1 MKERRT
7 IILDGGMGTMLQ
19 ARGMKA
25 GEDSTAFALAHPDVL
40 EDVARQY
47 LEAGSQFVYTPTF
60 NLTREKV
67 AGLGETVESLCL
79 KLSEPARRLR
89 AEYAEKG
96 RTILIGF
103 DMGPQG
109 ELVEPLG
116 RLTFEDAYDFYA
128 LQAKAAVA
136 CGADAAVIE
145 TMTDIYDT
153 KAAVLAVKENTDLPL
168 MVTMS
173 FEANG
178 RTFLGTGLEN
188 MAMIL
193 EGLGADAIGINCS
206 LGPGQILPLIK
217 ELMTYTD
224 LPVIAKPNAG
234 LPDPATGAY
243 DIDAAEFIEI
253 MKQYVDAG
261 VAMVGGC
268 CGTNPDYIRGIARY
282 VAETEAAGGADGA
295 QQELQEGVGL
305 YTGEYFRRPTGPLTD
320 AIEAAHRPQEFTLNS
335 LFGMGKPEKPLK
347 VCSGSKVVTVDHVT
361 VIGERLNPTGKKKLK
376 SALINKDFDYII
388 EQAMKQI
395 EAGAEIL
402 DVNVGVPGID
412 EAALMPLVVKKLQ
425 AVTNLPLQIDS
436 SNADAIEAALRVYNG
451 KPIVN
456 SVNGDGEVMDRIL
469 PIVKKYGAAV
479 IGLTLD
485 SRGIPATCEERF
497 EIAQR
502 IVSRAEEYGIPR
514 ENVIIDCLTLTASA
528 QQKEVD
534 ETLKTVR
541 MVKEQLGLA
550 TALGVSNV
558 SFGLPLRPVV
568 NRTFMTMALEN
579 GLDLPIINPNDEDM
593 MASIYA
599 FNVLKNRDE
608 GAAAYIERYKDASA
622 KKTIEKSG
630 NAGSTQADSGAQKEA
645 GSGEAAVAHA
655 IENGLEGEAAKAI
668 EALLKTKD
676 PLDIVNQ
683 DLIPALDRVGKGFER
698 GEVFLPSMLQSAQA
712 AQVGF
717 DVIKKAMDEAGVRG
731 ENAGDVII
739 ATVKGDIHDIG
750 KNIVKVIME
759 NYGFNMIDL
768 GRDVPPEDVVD
779 KVRAQGIRLVG
790 LSALMTTT
798 LASME
803 ETIKAIK
810 AEDPTVKVMVGGAV
824 LTEDYAYQMGADYY
838 CSDAMKSVEAAQNVF
853 AELLREGREGN
864 ETNEKNLTPEREER

>member
-1 MKERRT
+1 
-7 IILDGGMGTMLQ
+7 MLQ

-25 GEDSTAFALAHPDVL
+25 GEDSTAFSLNHLDVV

-47 LEAGSQFVYTPTF
+47 IEAGSQAVYTPTF
-60 NLTREKV
+60 NLTKDKV

-79 KLSEPARRLR
+79 KLTEPARKLR
-89 AEYAEKG
+89 EEYAGKG
-96 RTILIGF
+96 KSILMIF

-116 RLTFEDAYDFYA
+116 RLTFEDAYEFYA
-128 LQAKAAVA
+128 LQAKAAEV
-136 CGADAAVIE
+136 CGADAIAIE
-145 TMTDIYDT
+145 TMTDIYDVKT
-153 KAAVLAVKENTDLPL
+153 AVLAVKENTDLPL

-173 FEANG
+173 FEESG

-188 MAMIL
+188 MAMVL
-193 EGLGADAIGINCS
+193 EGLGVDAIGINCS
-206 LGPGQILPLIK
+206 LGPAQILPLIK

-243 DIDAAEFIEI
+243 DIDADEFVEI

-268 CGTNPDYIRGIARY
+268 CGTTPEYIKGIAEY
-282 VAETEAAGGADGA
+282 VALKRSVKETTE
-295 QQELQEGVGL
+295 EGVGL
-305 YTGEYFRRPTGPLTD
+305 YTGEYMRRPKGPLTE
-320 AIEAAHRPQEFTLNS
+320 AIEAAHRPQDFSLTS
-335 LFGMGKPEKPLK
+335 LFGLEKPQRPLK

-376 SALINKDFDYII
+376 KALADRDFDYVIN
-388 EQAMKQI
+388 QALSQI
-395 EAGAEIL
+395 DAGAEIL

-412 EAALMPLVVKKLQ
+412 EAALMPELVKKLQ
-425 AVTNLPLQIDS
+425 AITNVPLQIDS

-456 SVNGDGEVMDRIL
+456 SVNGDEEVMDRIL

-485 SRGIPATCEERF
+485 ANGIPQTCEERF
-497 EIAQR
+497 AIAER
-502 IVSRAEEYGIPR
+502 IVKRAEEYGIPR
-514 ENVIIDCLTLTASA
+514 ENIIIDCLTLTVSA

-541 MVKEQLGLA
+541 MVKEKLGLA

-558 SFGLPLRPVV
+558 SFGLPLRPVI

-608 GAAAYIERYKDASA
+608 GAAAYIERYKDAVLPSGGPDKKATA
-622 KKTIEKSG
+622 KASTAVSSETASTM
-630 NAGSTQADSGAQKEA
+630 NAE
-645 GSGEAAVAHA
+645 EAAVAHA

-668 EALLKTKD
+668 ETLLKTKD
-676 PLDIVNQ
+676 AMDIVNQ

-712 AQVGF
+712 AQAGF
-717 DVIKKAMDEAGVRG
+717 DVIKKRMEEDGLRG
-731 ENAGDVII
+731 ENAGDVVI
-739 ATVKGDIHDIG
+739 ATVRGDIHDIG

-768 GRDVPPEDVVD
+768 GRDVPVEDVVD
-779 KVRAQGIRLVG
+779 KVRTEGIRLVG

-810 AEDPTVKVMVGGAV
+810 AEDPSVKVMVGGAV
-824 LTEDYAYQMGADYY
+824 LTEEYASKMGADYY
-838 CSDAMKSVEAAQNVF
+838 CSDAMKSVEAAQQVF
-853 AELLREGREGN
+853 AEMLLGME
-864 ETNEKNLTPEREER
+864 EK

>member
-1 MKERRT
+1 MNTKGHRT

-25 GEDSTAFALAHPDVL
+25 GEDSTAFAYHNPDIL

-47 LEAGSQFVYTPTF
+47 IEAGSQVVYTPTF
-60 NLTREKV
+60 NLTRDKV

-79 KLSEPARRLR
+79 KLTAPARKLR
-89 AEYAEKG
+89 EEYAGKG
-96 RTILIGF
+96 RTILMVF

-116 RLTFEDAYDFYA
+116 RLTFEDAYEFYA

-136 CGADAAVIE
+136 CGADAVTIE

-168 MVTMS
+168 MVTMT
-173 FEANG
+173 FEQNG

-206 LGPGQILPLIK
+206 LGPAQILPLIE
-217 ELMTYTD
+217 ELMSYTD

-234 LPDPATGAY
+234 LPDPATGEY

-268 CGTNPDYIRGIARY
+268 CGTTPDYIKGVAQY
-282 VAETEAAGGADGA
+282 VAEVSEKQTDIE
-295 QQELQEGVGL
+295 EGIGL
-305 YTGEYFRRPTGPLTD
+305 YTGEHFRRPRGPLSE
-320 AIEAAHRPQEFTLNS
+320 AIAEAHKPQDFSLKS
-335 LFGMGKPEKPLK
+335 LFGLEKPQKPLK
-347 VCSGSKVVTVDHVT
+347 VCSASKVVTVDHVT

-376 SALINKDFDYII
+376 NALINKDFDYVID
-388 EQAMKQI
+388 QAMKQI
-395 EAGAEIL
+395 DAGAEIL

-412 EAALMPLVVKKLQ
+412 EAALMPELIKKLQ
-425 AVTNLPLQIDS
+425 TVTNLPLQIDS
-436 SNADAIEAALRVYNG
+436 SNADAIEAALRIYNG

-456 SVNGDGEVMDRIL
+456 SVNGDEEVMDRIL

-502 IVSRAEEYGIPR
+502 ILAKTQEYGIPR
-514 ENVIIDCLTLTASA
+514 EDLIIDCLTLTASA

-608 GAAAYIERYKDASA
+608 GAAAYIERYKDAAA
-622 KKTIEKSG
+622 KTT
-630 NAGSTQADSGAQKEA
+630 STTRGAAESSGAKA
-645 GSGEAAVAHA
+645 TTSGSGRTGEEAVAYA
-655 IENGLEGEAAKAI
+655 IENGLEGDAAKSI
-668 EALLKTKD
+668 ENLLKTKD

-698 GEVFLPSMLQSAQA
+698 GEVFLPSMLQAAQA

-717 DVIKKAMDEAGVRG
+717 DVIKKRMEESGVRG
-731 ENAGDVII
+731 ENAGDVVI

-768 GRDVPPEDVVD
+768 GRDVPVEDVVE
-779 KVRAQGIRLVG
+779 KVRSEGIRLVG

-810 AEDPTVKVMVGGAV
+810 EEDPTVKVMVGGAV
-824 LTEDYAYQMGADYY
+824 LTEDYAYKMGADFY
-838 CSDAMKSVEAAQNVF
+838 CSDAMKSVEAAQKVF
-853 AELLREGREGN
+853 EELVLEM
-864 ETNEKNLTPEREER
+864 EER

>member
-1 MKERRT
+1 MNQSETRT
-7 IILDGGMGTMLQ
+7 IILDGGTGTMLQ

-25 GEDSTAFALAHPDVL
+25 GEDSTAFALAHLDVV

-47 LEAGSQFVYTPTF
+47 IEAGAQAVYSPTF
-60 NLTREKV
+60 NLTRDKV

-79 KLSEPARRLR
+79 KLTEPGRRLR
-89 AEYAEKG
+89 EEYAAKG
-96 RTILIGF
+96 KSILLAF

-128 LQAKAAVA
+128 LQAKAAET
-136 CGADAAVIE
+136 CGVDVIAIE
-145 TMTDIYDT
+145 TMTDIYDV
-153 KAAVLAVKENTDLPL
+153 KAAVLAVKENTDLPV
-168 MVTMS
+168 MVTMT
-173 FEANG
+173 FEQNG

-188 MAMIL
+188 MAIIL
-193 EGLGADAIGINCS
+193 EGLGVDAIGINCS
-206 LGPGQILPLIK
+206 LGPAQILPLIK
-217 ELMTYTD
+217 DLMTYTD

-234 LPDPATGAY
+234 LPDPATGQY
-243 DIDAAEFIEI
+243 DIDAEEFVEI

-261 VAMVGGC
+261 AAMVGGC
-268 CGTNPDYIRGIARY
+268 CGTTPEYIKGIAEY
-282 VAETEAAGGADGA
+282 VESKRQAQETAE
-295 QQELQEGVGL
+295 EGVGL
-305 YTGEYFRRPTGPLTD
+305 YTGEYMRRPKGPLSD
-320 AIEAAHRPQEFTLNS
+320 AIEAAHRPQDFSLTS
-335 LFGMGKPEKPLK
+335 LFGLEKPQRPLK

-376 SALINKDFDYII
+376 KALADRDFDYVIN
-388 EQAMKQI
+388 QALSQI
-395 EAGAEIL
+395 DAGAEIL

-412 EAALMPLVVKKLQ
+412 EAALMPELVKKLQ
-425 AVTNLPLQIDS
+425 AVTNVPLQIDS

-456 SVNGDGEVMDRIL
+456 SVNGDEEVMDRIL

-485 SRGIPATCEERF
+485 AGGIPETCEERF
-497 EIAQR
+497 AIAER
-502 IVSRAEEYGIPR
+502 IVKRAEEYGISR
-514 ENVIIDCLTLTASA
+514 ENIIIDCLTLTVSA

-541 MVKEQLGLA
+541 MVKEKLGLA

-558 SFGLPLRPVV
+558 SFGLPLRPVI

-608 GAAAYIERYKDASA
+608 GAAAYIERYKDAALPTGGPDKKAGAKAGQPADTTQSENTASDSA
-622 KKTIEKSG
+622 AAIT
-630 NAGSTQADSGAQKEA
+630 A
-645 GSGEAAVAHA
+645 GEAAVAHA

-668 EALLKTKD
+668 EALLKDKD
-676 PLDIVNQ
+676 PMDIVNQ

-698 GEVFLPSMLQSAQA
+698 GDVFLPSMLQAAQA
-712 AQVGF
+712 AQAGF
-717 DVIKKAMDEAGVRG
+717 DVIKKRMEEDGLRG
-731 ENAGDVII
+731 ENAGDVVI

-768 GRDVPPEDVVD
+768 GRDVPVEDVVD
-779 KVRAQGIRLVG
+779 KVRAEGIRLVG

-810 AEDPTVKVMVGGAV
+810 AEDPGVKVMVGGAV
-824 LTEDYAYQMGADYY
+824 LTEEYAHQMGADFY

-853 AELLREGREGN
+853 ADLVIEENRKS
-864 ETNEKNLTPEREER
+864 EKEER

>member
-1 MKERRT
+1 MNKNRRT
-7 IILDGGMGTMLQ
+7 IVLDGGMGTMLQ

-25 GEDSTAFALAHPDVL
+25 GEDSTAFALAHPEVI
-40 EDVARQY
+40 EDIARQY

-60 NLTREKV
+60 NLTRAKV
-67 AGLGETVESLCL
+67 EGLGETVESLCR
-79 KLSEPARRLR
+79 KLSAPARRLR
-89 AEYAEKG
+89 EEYAAKG
-96 RTILIGF
+96 KTILVGF

-116 RLTFEDAYDFYA
+116 KLTFEDAYDFYA

-136 CGADAAVIE
+136 CEADAVVIE

-168 MVTMS
+168 MVTMT
-173 FEANG
+173 FETSG

-206 LGPGQILPLIK
+206 LGPAQILPLIR

-243 DIDAAEFIEI
+243 DIDAAEFAEV

-268 CGTNPDYIRGIARY
+268 CGTNPDYIRGIAEY
-282 VAETEAAGGADGA
+282 VAEREASGTPAGGAEDA
-295 QQELQEGVGL
+295 PQEGIGL
-305 YTGEYFRRPTGPLTD
+305 YTGEYMRRPRGPLTD
-320 AIEAAHRPQEFTLNS
+320 AVEAAHQPQEFTLNS
-335 LFGMGKPEKPLK
+335 LFGMGKPEKTLK
-347 VCSGSKVVTVDHVT
+347 VCSTSKVVTVDHVT

-376 SALINKDFDYII
+376 NALINQDFDYII

-412 EAALMPLVVKKLQ
+412 EAALMPKVVKKLQ

-436 SNADAIEAALRVYNG
+436 STADAIEAALRVYNG

-456 SVNGDGEVMDRIL
+456 SVNGDEAVLDRVL

-502 IVSRAEEYGIPR
+502 ILGRAEEYGIPR
-514 ENVIIDCLTLTASA
+514 EDVIIDCLTLTASA

-541 MVKEQLGLA
+541 MVKERLGLT

-593 MASIYA
+593 MASIFA

-608 GAAAYIERYKDASA
+608 GATAYIERYKDAAVKKGIDKSA
-622 KKTIEKSG
+622 DKTGGKNGGKDGSAAGAADEAADKSET
-630 NAGSTQADSGAQKEA
+630 AA
-645 GSGEAAVAHA
+645 GEAAVAHA

-676 PLDIVNQ
+676 PFDIVNQ

-717 DVIKKAMDEAGVRG
+717 DVIRKELDKAGVRG

-739 ATVKGDIHDIG
+739 APVKGDIHDIG

-768 GRDVPPEDVVD
+768 GRDVPVEDVVD
-779 KVRAQGIRLVG
+779 KVRTEGIRLVG

-838 CSDAMKSVEAAQNVF
+838 CSDAMKSVEAAQTVF
-853 AELLREGREGN
+853 AEILRETEG
-864 ETNEKNLTPEREER
+864 K

>member
-1 MKERRT
+1 MSNKRRT
-7 IILDGGMGTMLQ
+7 VVLDGGMGTMLQ
-19 ARGMKA
+19 ARGMNA
-25 GEDSTAFALAHPDVL
+25 GEDTTTFAYHHPDIL

-60 NLTREKV
+60 NLTRQKV
-67 AGLGETVESLCL
+67 EALGESVESLCM

-89 AEYAEKG
+89 EEYAAKG
-96 RTILIGF
+96 RNILIGW
-103 DMGPQG
+103 DIGPQG

-128 LQAKAAVA
+128 LQAKAAAA

-173 FEANG
+173 FEQNG

-206 LGPGQILPLIK
+206 LGPAQILPLIR

-243 DIDAAEFIEI
+243 DIDADEFIEI

-268 CGTNPDYIRGIARY
+268 CGTNPDYIRGIAKY
-282 VAETEAAGGADGA
+282 VSEIEAGVDAEDGAAGQG
-295 QQELQEGVGL
+295 QPQEGIGL

-320 AIEAAHRPQEFTLNS
+320 AIEAAHRPQEFTIGS
-335 LFGMGKPEKPLK
+335 LFGLGKPERPLK

-376 SALINKDFDYII
+376 NALINKDFDYII
-388 EQAMKQI
+388 EQAMGQI

-412 EAALMPLVVKKLQ
+412 EAELMPQVVKKLQ

-456 SVNGDGEVMDRIL
+456 SVNGDDDVMDRVL

-502 IVSRAEEYGIPR
+502 ILRRAEEYGISR

-541 MVKEQLGLA
+541 MVKERLGLA

-630 NAGSTQADSGAQKEA
+630 KTADTAKAKPED
-645 GSGEAAVAHA
+645 SGEAAVAHA

-698 GEVFLPSMLQSAQA
+698 GEVFLPSMLQAAQA

-768 GRDVPPEDVVD
+768 GRDVPVEDVVD
-779 KVRAQGIRLVG
+779 SVRAKGIRLVG

-824 LTEDYAYQMGADYY
+824 LTEEYAYQMGADFY

-853 AELLREGREGN
+853 AELLL
-864 ETNEKNLTPEREER
+864 ETEER

>member
-1 MKERRT
+1 MDLKEYISTVNQKYRAGNAT
-7 IILDGGMGTMLQ
+7 EHSY
-19 ARGMKA
+19 RG
-25 GEDSTAFALAHPDVL
+25 ALEQLMQTLLP
-40 EDVARQY
+40 
-47 LEAGSQFVYTPTF
+47 
-60 NLTREKV
+60 
-67 AGLGETVESLCL
+67 
-79 KLSEPARRLR
+79 KLRIVNEPKRV
-89 AEYAEKG
+89 K
-96 RTILIGF
+96 
-103 DMGPQG
+103 
-109 ELVEPLG
+109 
-116 RLTFEDAYDFYA
+116 
-128 LQAKAAVA
+128 
-136 CGADAAVIE
+136 CGA
-145 TMTDIYDT
+145 
-153 KAAVLAVKENTDLPL
+153 
-168 MVTMS
+168 
-173 FEANG
+173 
-178 RTFLGTGLEN
+178 
-188 MAMIL
+188 
-193 EGLGADAIGINCS
+193 
-206 LGPGQILPLIK
+206 
-217 ELMTYTD
+217 
-224 LPVIAKPNAG
+224 
-234 LPDPATGAY
+234 
-243 DIDAAEFIEI
+243 
-253 MKQYVDAG
+253 
-261 VAMVGGC
+261 
-268 CGTNPDYIRGIARY
+268 PDYIASRK
-282 VAETEAAGGADGA
+282 DGMP
-295 QQELQEGVGL
+295 VF
-305 YTGEYFRRPTGPLTD
+305 Y
-320 AIEAAHRPQEFTLNS
+320 IEAKDIGDNDLDGRNPHGHKEQFTRYKQALDYIIFTDYLDFHLYEHGEFVDSVRIAEVKGDKIVAINENEEKFLNLIEHVGNNAIQRITS
-335 LFGMGKPEKPLK
+335 ASRLAKLMAGKA
-347 VCSGSKVVTVDHVT
+347 
-361 VIGERLNPTGKKKLK
+361 RLLEN
-376 SALINKDFDYII
+376 II

-412 EAALMPLVVKKLQ
+412 EAALMPQVVKKLQ
-425 AVTNLPLQIDS
+425 AVTNLPWQIDS

-456 SVNGDGEVMDRIL
+456 SVNGDDEVMDRVL

-502 IVSRAEEYGIPR
+502 IVSRAEEYGVPR

-541 MVKEQLGLA
+541 MVKERLGLA

-630 NAGSTQADSGAQKEA
+630 NAGSTPGDSGAQKET

-668 EALLKTKD
+668 EALLKIKD

-779 KVRAQGIRLVG
+779 NVRTKGIRLVG

-824 LTEDYAYQMGADYY
+824 LTED
-838 CSDAMKSVEAAQNVF
+838 
-853 AELLREGREGN
+853 
-864 ETNEKNLTPEREER
+864 

>member
-1 MKERRT
+1 MDNRETRT
-7 IILDGGMGTMLQ
+7 IILDGGTGTMLQ
-19 ARGMKA
+19 ARGMKP
-25 GEDSTAFALAHPDVL
+25 GEDSTAFALHNPDVV

-47 LEAGSQFVYTPTF
+47 IEAGAQAVYTPTF
-60 NLTREKV
+60 NLTRAKV

-79 KLSEPARRLR
+79 KLSAPARKLR
-89 AEYAEKG
+89 DEYAAKG
-96 RTILIGF
+96 RSILIMF

-116 RLTFEDAYDFYA
+116 RLSFEDALDFYGE
-128 LQAKAAVA
+128 QARAAVA
-136 CGADAAVIE
+136 CGADAIAIE

-173 FEANG
+173 FEESG

-188 MAMIL
+188 MAMVL
-193 EGLGADAIGINCS
+193 QGLGADAIGINCS
-206 LGPGQILPLIK
+206 LGPAQILPLIK

-234 LPDPATGAY
+234 LPDPQTGGYNIGA
-243 DIDAAEFIEI
+243 DEFVEI

-268 CGTNPDYIRGIARY
+268 CGTTPDYIRGIAEY
-282 VAETEAAGGADGA
+282 VAGRGVQKSPD
-295 QQELQEGVGL
+295 EGVGM
-305 YTGEYFRRPTGPLTD
+305 YTGEFVRRPKGPLTD
-320 AIEAAHRPQEFTLNS
+320 AIEAAHQPQDFTLTS
-335 LFGMGKPEKPLK
+335 LFGLEKPRRPLK

-376 SALINKDFDYII
+376 NALLNRDFDYVI
-388 EQAMKQI
+388 EQAISQI
-395 EAGAEIL
+395 DAGAEIL

-412 EAALMPLVVKKLQ
+412 EAALMPEVVKKLQ

-456 SVNGDGEVMDRIL
+456 SVNGDEEVMDRIL

-514 ENVIIDCLTLTASA
+514 EDIIIDCLTLTASA

-541 MVKEQLGLA
+541 MVKEKLGLA

-558 SFGLPLRPVV
+558 SFGLPLRPII
-568 NRTFMTMALEN
+568 NRTFMTMALEE

-608 GAAAYIERYKDASA
+608 GAAEYIEKYKDAVPPSSPQVKKSA
-622 KKTIEKSG
+622 KPAAPAA
-630 NAGSTQADSGAQKEA
+630 AGDGKILTPE
-645 GSGEAAVAHA
+645 EAAVAKA
-655 IENGLEGEAAKAI
+655 IENGIEGEAAKAI
-668 EALLKTKD
+668 ETLLKTKD
-676 PLDIVNQ
+676 PMDIVNQ

-698 GEVFLPSMLQSAQA
+698 GEIFLPSMLQSAQA
-712 AQVGF
+712 AQAGF
-717 DVIKKAMDEAGVRG
+717 DVIKKVMHESGVKG
-731 ENAGDVII
+731 ENAGDVVI
-739 ATVKGDIHDIG
+739 ATVRGDIHDIG

-768 GRDVPPEDVVD
+768 GRDVPVEDVVE
-779 KVRAQGIRLVG
+779 KVRTEGIRLVG

-810 AEDPTVKVMVGGAV
+810 AEDPAVKVMVGGAV
-824 LTEDYAYQMGADYY
+824 LTEEYAHKMGADFY
-838 CSDAMKSVEAAQNVF
+838 CSDAMKSVEAAQKVF
-853 AELLREGREGN
+853 AEMLL
-864 ETNEKNLTPEREER
+864 ERD

>member
-1 MKERRT
+1 
-7 IILDGGMGTMLQ
+7 MLQ

-25 GEDSTAFALAHPDVL
+25 GEDSTAFALRNPDVV

-47 LEAGSQFVYTPTF
+47 IEAGSQLIYTPTF
-60 NLTREKV
+60 NLTRDKV
-67 AGLGETVESLCL
+67 AGFGETVESLCL
-79 KLSEPARRLR
+79 KLTKPARRLR
-89 AEYAEKG
+89 LEYADKG
-96 RTILIGF
+96 RNLLIAF

-136 CGADAAVIE
+136 CGADVVAVE
-145 TMTDIYDT
+145 TMTDIYDV

-173 FEANG
+173 FEESG

-188 MAMIL
+188 MAMVL

-206 LGPGQILPLIK
+206 LGPAQILPLIK
-217 ELMTYTD
+217 ELMTYTG

-234 LPDPATGAY
+234 LPDPSTGEY
-243 DIDAAEFIEI
+243 DIGAEEFAEI

-268 CGTNPDYIRGIARY
+268 CGTTPDYIRGIAEYASSERGTSTT
-282 VAETEAAGGADGA
+282 VE
-295 QQELQEGVGL
+295 EGVGL
-305 YTGEYFRRPTGPLTD
+305 YTGEYFRRPKGPLTG
-320 AIEAAHRPQEFTLNS
+320 AIEEAHRPQEFTLNS
-335 LFGMGKPEKPLK
+335 LFGMENTYRPLK
-347 VCSGSKVVTVDHVT
+347 VCSSSKVVTVDHVT

-376 SALINKDFDYII
+376 NALVNRDFDYII

-412 EAALMPLVVKKLQ
+412 EAALMPEVVKKLQ
-425 AVTNLPLQIDS
+425 AITNVPLQIDS

-456 SVNGDGEVMDRIL
+456 SVNGDDEVMERIL

-485 SRGIPATCEERF
+485 SRGIPETSEERF

-502 IVSRAEEYGIPR
+502 IVNRAEEYGIPR
-514 ENVIIDCLTLTASA
+514 ENIIIDCLTLTASA

-541 MVKEQLGLA
+541 MVKERLGLA

-558 SFGLPLRPVV
+558 SFGLPLRAVI

-579 GLDLPIINPNDEDM
+579 GLDLPIINPNDEEM

-608 GAAAYIERYKDASA
+608 GAVEYIERYKDAVPKKSIDKAGNKPGTETGA
-622 KKTIEKSG
+622 KAAGGEKAIS
-630 NAGSTQADSGAQKEA
+630 D
-645 GSGEAAVAHA
+645 GEAAVAHA

-668 EALLKTKD
+668 EALLQSKQ

-717 DVIKKAMDEAGVRG
+717 DVIKKAMEESGIKG
-731 ENAGDVII
+731 EDAGDVVI

-768 GRDVPPEDVVD
+768 GRDVPAEEVVD
-779 KVRAQGIRLVG
+779 KVRTQGIRLVG

-824 LTEDYAYQMGADYY
+824 LTEEYAYEMGADYY
-838 CSDAMKSVEAAQNVF
+838 CSDAMKSVEAAQDVF
-853 AELLREGREGN
+853 AEVLLNKE
-864 ETNEKNLTPEREER
+864 EK

>member
-1 MKERRT
+1 MNNKETRT
-7 IILDGGMGTMLQ
+7 IILDGGTGTMLQ

-25 GEDSTAFALAHPDVL
+25 GEDSTAFALNHQDVI

-47 LEAGSQFVYTPTF
+47 IEAGSQMIYTPTF
-60 NLTREKV
+60 NLTRDKV

-79 KLSEPARRLR
+79 KLTEPARRLR
-89 AEYAEKG
+89 EEYESKG
-96 RTILIGF
+96 RSLLVAF

-128 LQAKAAVA
+128 LQAKAAVT
-136 CGADAAVIE
+136 CGADVVAIE
-145 TMTDIYDT
+145 TMTDIYDV
-153 KAAVLAVKENTDLPL
+153 KAAVLAVKENTELPL
-168 MVTMS
+168 MVTMT
-173 FEANG
+173 FEQNG

-188 MAMIL
+188 MAMVL
-193 EGLGADAIGINCS
+193 EGLGTDAIGINCS
-206 LGPGQILPLIK
+206 LGPAQILPLIQ

-234 LPDPATGAY
+234 LPNPSTGEY
-243 DIDAAEFIEI
+243 DIDAEEFIEI

-268 CGTNPDYIRGIARY
+268 CGTTPDYIRGIAEY
-282 VAETEAAGGADGA
+282 AASDRGEQAA
-295 QQELQEGVGL
+295 VEEGVGL
-305 YTGEYFRRPTGPLTD
+305 YTGEHFRRPKGPLTG
-320 AIEAAHRPQEFTLNS
+320 AIEAAHRPQDFTLNS
-335 LFGMGKPEKPLK
+335 LFGLEKPRRPLK

-376 SALINKDFDYII
+376 NALLNRDFDYVIN
-388 EQAMKQI
+388 QAMSQI

-412 EAALMPLVVKKLQ
+412 EAALMPELVKKLQ
-425 AVTNLPLQIDS
+425 AVTNVPLQIDS

-456 SVNGDGEVMDRIL
+456 SVNGDEEVMDRIL

-485 SRGIPATCEERF
+485 AGGIPATCEERF
-497 EIAQR
+497 AIAER
-502 IVSRAEEYGIPR
+502 IVHRAGEYGIPR
-514 ENVIIDCLTLTASA
+514 ENIIIDCLTLTASA

-541 MVKEQLGLA
+541 MVKEKLGLA

-558 SFGLPLRPVV
+558 SFGLPLRPII

-608 GAAAYIERYKDASA
+608 SAAAYIERYKDAALPTGGPDKKADA
-622 KKTIEKSG
+622 KAAKTAGTPETTDPAAAV
-630 NAGSTQADSGAQKEA
+630 AGSEA
-645 GSGEAAVAHA
+645 SVAHA

-668 EALLKTKD
+668 EELLKTKD
-676 PLDIVNQ
+676 PMDIVNQ

-717 DVIKKAMDEAGVRG
+717 DVIKKRMEEDGLRG

-739 ATVKGDIHDIG
+739 ATVRGDIHDIG

-768 GRDVPPEDVVD
+768 GRDVPVEDVVD
-779 KVRAQGIRLVG
+779 KVRTEGIRLVG

-798 LASME
+798 LGSME

-824 LTEDYAYQMGADYY
+824 LTEEYAYKMGADFY
-838 CSDAMKSVEAAQNVF
+838 CSDAMKSVEAAQQVF
-853 AELLREGREGN
+853 AEMLLGM
-864 ETNEKNLTPEREER
+864 EEQ

>member
-1 MKERRT
+1 MDNRETRT
-7 IILDGGMGTMLQ
+7 IMLDGGTGTMLQ

-25 GEDSTAFALAHPDVL
+25 GEDSTAFALHNPDIV
-40 EDVARQY
+40 EDIARQY
-47 LEAGSQFVYTPTF
+47 IEAGSQFVYTPTF
-60 NLTREKV
+60 NLNRAKV
-67 AGLGETVESLCL
+67 AGFGETVESLCL
-79 KLSEPARRLR
+79 KLTAPARKLR
-89 AEYAEKG
+89 DEYAAKG
-96 RTILIGF
+96 RNILIAF
-103 DMGPQG
+103 DMGPQS

-116 RLTFEDAYDFYA
+116 RLSFEDALDFYA
-128 LQAKAAVA
+128 EQARAAVK
-136 CGADAAVIE
+136 CGVDAIAIE

-173 FEANG
+173 FEESG

-188 MAMIL
+188 MAMVL
-193 EGLGADAIGINCS
+193 QGLGADAIGINCS
-206 LGPGQILPLIK
+206 LGPAQILPLIK

-234 LPDPATGAY
+234 LPNPATGKY
-243 DIDAAEFIEI
+243 DIDCDEFVEI
-253 MKQYVDAG
+253 MKQYVDAE

-268 CGTNPDYIRGIARY
+268 CGTTPDYIRGIAEY
-282 VAETEAAGGADGA
+282 ISQGGR
-295 QQELQEGVGL
+295 QESPEEGVGL
-305 YTGEYFRRPTGPLTD
+305 YTGEFFRRPKGPLTG
-320 AIEAAHRPQEFTLNS
+320 AIEAAHQPQDFTLTS
-335 LFGMGKPEKPLK
+335 LFGMEKPARPLK

-376 SALINKDFDYII
+376 NALINRDFDYII
-388 EQAMKQI
+388 DQAMSQI

-412 EAALMPLVVKKLQ
+412 EAALMPEVVKKLQ

-456 SVNGDGEVMDRIL
+456 SVNGDEEVMERIL

-485 SRGIPATCEERF
+485 AGGIPETCEERF

-502 IVSRAEEYGIPR
+502 IVNRAEEYGIPR
-514 ENVIIDCLTLTASA
+514 EDIIIDCLTLTASA

-541 MVKEQLGLA
+541 MVKEKLGLA

-558 SFGLPLRPVV
+558 SFGLPLRPVI
-568 NRTFMTMALEN
+568 NRTFMTMALEE

-593 MASIYA
+593 MAAIYA

-608 GAAAYIERYKDASA
+608 GAAEFIEKYKDAVPPSSLQRKKSA
-622 KKTIEKSG
+622 K
-630 NAGSTQADSGAQKEA
+630 AGTPAVTGEGAALTPE
-645 GSGEAAVAHA
+645 EAAVARA

-668 EALLKTKD
+668 EALLKIKD
-676 PLDIVNQ
+676 PMDIVNK

-698 GEVFLPSMLQSAQA
+698 GEIFLPSMLQSAQA
-712 AQVGF
+712 AQAGF
-717 DVIKKAMDEAGVRG
+717 DVIKKVMDESGVKG
-731 ENAGDVII
+731 ENAGDVVI
-739 ATVKGDIHDIG
+739 ATVRGDIHDIG

-768 GRDVPPEDVVD
+768 GRDVPVEDVVE
-779 KVRAQGIRLVG
+779 KVRSSGIRLVG

-803 ETIKAIK
+803 ETIKALK
-810 AEDPTVKVMVGGAV
+810 AEDPAIKVMVGGAV
-824 LTEDYAYQMGADYY
+824 LTEEYAHRMGADFY
-838 CSDAMKSVEAAQNVF
+838 CSDAMKSVEAAQKVF
-853 AELLREGREGN
+853 AEMLL
-864 ETNEKNLTPEREER
+864 EREEK

>member
-1 MKERRT
+1 
-7 IILDGGMGTMLQ
+7 
-19 ARGMKA
+19 
-25 GEDSTAFALAHPDVL
+25 
-40 EDVARQY
+40 
-47 LEAGSQFVYTPTF
+47 
-60 NLTREKV
+60 
-67 AGLGETVESLCL
+67 
-79 KLSEPARRLR
+79 
-89 AEYAEKG
+89 
-96 RTILIGF
+96 
-103 DMGPQG
+103 
-109 ELVEPLG
+109 
-116 RLTFEDAYDFYA
+116 
-128 LQAKAAVA
+128 
-136 CGADAAVIE
+136 
-145 TMTDIYDT
+145 
-153 KAAVLAVKENTDLPL
+153 
-168 MVTMS
+168 
-173 FEANG
+173 
-178 RTFLGTGLEN
+178 
-188 MAMIL
+188 
-193 EGLGADAIGINCS
+193 
-206 LGPGQILPLIK
+206 
-217 ELMTYTD
+217 
-224 LPVIAKPNAG
+224 
-234 LPDPATGAY
+234 
-243 DIDAAEFIEI
+243 
-253 MKQYVDAG
+253 
-261 VAMVGGC
+261 
-268 CGTNPDYIRGIARY
+268 
-282 VAETEAAGGADGA
+282 
-295 QQELQEGVGL
+295 
-305 YTGEYFRRPTGPLTD
+305 
-320 AIEAAHRPQEFTLNS
+320 
-335 LFGMGKPEKPLK
+335 
-347 VCSGSKVVTVDHVT
+347 VT

-376 SALINKDFDYII
+376 NALINKDFDYII

-412 EAALMPLVVKKLQ
+412 EAALMPQVVKKLQ

-456 SVNGDGEVMDRIL
+456 SVNGDDEVMDRVL

-502 IVSRAEEYGIPR
+502 IVSRAEEYDIPR

-541 MVKEQLGLA
+541 MVKERLGLA

-630 NAGSTQADSGAQKEA
+630 KPESTQAAGAKKEA
-645 GSGEAAVAHA
+645 GEGEAAVAHA

-668 EALLKTKD
+668 EALLETKD

-779 KVRAQGIRLVG
+779 NVRTKGIRLVG

-824 LTEDYAYQMGADYY
+824 LTEDYAYQMGADFY

-853 AELLREGREGN
+853 AELLREGNKTDKEN
-864 ETNEKNLTPEREER
+864 

>member
-1 MKERRT
+1 MNQSETRT
-7 IILDGGMGTMLQ
+7 IILDGGTGTMLQ

-25 GEDSTAFALAHPDVL
+25 GEDSTVFALNHLDVV

-47 LEAGSQFVYTPTF
+47 IEAGSQAVYTPTF
-60 NLTREKV
+60 NLTKDKV

-79 KLSEPARRLR
+79 KLTAPARKLR
-89 AEYAEKG
+89 EEYAAKG
-96 RTILIGF
+96 KSILMIF

-116 RLTFEDAYDFYA
+116 RLTFEDAYEFYA
-128 LQAKAAVA
+128 LQAKAAEV
-136 CGADAAVIE
+136 CGADAIAIE
-145 TMTDIYDT
+145 TMTDIYDV
-153 KAAVLAVKENTDLPL
+153 KAAVLAVKESTELPL
-168 MVTMS
+168 MVTMT
-173 FEANG
+173 FEQSG

-188 MAMIL
+188 MAMVL
-193 EGLGADAIGINCS
+193 EGLGVDAIGINCS
-206 LGPGQILPLIK
+206 LGPAQIFPLIQ
-217 ELMTYTD
+217 ELMTYTE

-234 LPDPATGAY
+234 LPDPATGTY
-243 DIDAAEFIEI
+243 DIDADEFVEI

-268 CGTNPDYIRGIARY
+268 CGTTPEYIRGIAEY
-282 VAETEAAGGADGA
+282 VASGRQAQEAA
-295 QQELQEGVGL
+295 EEGVGL
-305 YTGEYFRRPTGPLTD
+305 YTGEYMRRPKGPLTD
-320 AIEAAHRPQEFTLNS
+320 AIEAAHRPQDFSLTS
-335 LFGMGKPEKPLK
+335 LFGLEKPKKPLK

-376 SALINKDFDYII
+376 KALTDRDFDYVIN
-388 EQAMKQI
+388 QALSQI
-395 EAGAEIL
+395 DAGAEIL

-412 EAALMPLVVKKLQ
+412 EAALMPELVKKLQ
-425 AVTNLPLQIDS
+425 AITNVPLQIDS

-456 SVNGDGEVMDRIL
+456 SVNGDEDVMDRIL

-485 SRGIPATCEERF
+485 AGGIPQTCEERF
-497 EIAQR
+497 AIAER
-502 IVSRAEEYGIPR
+502 IVKRAEEYGIPQ
-514 ENVIIDCLTLTASA
+514 ENIIIDCLTLTASA

-541 MVKEQLGLA
+541 MVKEKLGLA

-558 SFGLPLRPVV
+558 SFGLPLRPVI

-608 GAAAYIERYKDASA
+608 GAAAYIERYKDAVLPTAGPDKKNGAKASNPAAPETTAAVSA
-622 KKTIEKSG
+622 E
-630 NAGSTQADSGAQKEA
+630 
-645 GSGEAAVAHA
+645 EAAVAHA

-668 EALLKTKD
+668 ETLLKTKD
-676 PLDIVNQ
+676 AMDIVNQ

-712 AQVGF
+712 AQAGF
-717 DVIKKAMDEAGVRG
+717 DVIKRRMEEEGLRG
-731 ENAGDVII
+731 ENAGDVVI

-768 GRDVPPEDVVD
+768 GRDVPVEDVVD
-779 KVRAQGIRLVG
+779 KVRTEGIRLVG

-810 AEDPTVKVMVGGAV
+810 AEDPSVKVMVGGAV
-824 LTEDYAYQMGADYY
+824 LTEEYASRMGADYY
-838 CSDAMKSVEAAQNVF
+838 CSDAMKSVEAAQQVF
-853 AELLREGREGN
+853 AEMLLGME
-864 ETNEKNLTPEREER
+864 EK

>member
-1 MKERRT
+1 MNNRETRT
-7 IILDGGMGTMLQ
+7 IILDGGTGTMLQ
-19 ARGMKA
+19 ARGMKP
-25 GEDSTAFALAHPDVL
+25 GEDSTAFAYNNPDVV

-47 LEAGSQFVYTPTF
+47 IEAGSQAVYTPTF
-60 NLTREKV
+60 NLTRDKV

-79 KLSEPARRLR
+79 KLTEPARRLR
-89 AEYAEKG
+89 DEYAAKG
-96 RTILIGF
+96 RSLLVIF

-116 RLTFEDAYDFYA
+116 RLSFEDAYDFYA
-128 LQAKAAVA
+128 EQAKAAVA
-136 CGADAAVIE
+136 CGVDAVAIE

-153 KAAVLAVKENTDLPL
+153 KAAVLAVKENTELPL

-173 FEANG
+173 FEESG

-188 MAMIL
+188 MAMVL
-193 EGLGADAIGINCS
+193 QGLGADAIGINCS
-206 LGPGQILPLIK
+206 LGPAQILPLIE

-234 LPDPATGAY
+234 LPDPSTGSY
-243 DIDAAEFIEI
+243 DIDAEEFVEI
-253 MKQYVDAG
+253 MKKYVDAG
-261 VAMVGGC
+261 VSMVGGC
-268 CGTNPDYIRGIARY
+268 CGTTPDYIRGIAEYASSR
-282 VAETEAAGGADGA
+282 GDA
-295 QQELQEGVGL
+295 QAPDEGVGM
-305 YTGEYFRRPTGPLTD
+305 YTGEYFRRPKGPLTG
-320 AIEAAHRPQEFTLNS
+320 AIEAAHAPQDFTLTS
-335 LFGMGKPEKPLK
+335 LFGLEKSRRPLK

-376 SALINKDFDYII
+376 NALINRDFDYII

-395 EAGAEIL
+395 DAGAEIL

-412 EAALMPLVVKKLQ
+412 EAALMPEVVKKLQ

-456 SVNGDGEVMDRIL
+456 SVNGDEEVMERIL

-485 SRGIPATCEERF
+485 AGGIPETCGERF

-502 IVSRAEEYGIPR
+502 IVNRAEEYGIPR
-514 ENVIIDCLTLTASA
+514 EDIIIDCLTLTASA

-541 MVKEQLGLA
+541 MVKEKLGLA

-558 SFGLPLRPVV
+558 SFGLPLRPVI

-608 GAAAYIERYKDASA
+608 GAAEYIEKYKDAELPSA
-622 KKTIEKSG
+622 GPRKKSAAKP
-630 NAGSTQADSGAQKEA
+630 ADAADGPGGGAALKPE
-645 GSGEAAVAHA
+645 EAAVAKA
-655 IENGLEGEAAKAI
+655 IENGIEGEAAKAI
-668 EALLKTKD
+668 QALLKIKD
-676 PLDIVNQ
+676 PMDIVNQ

-698 GEVFLPSMLQSAQA
+698 GEIFLPSMLQSAQA
-712 AQVGF
+712 AQAGF
-717 DVIKKAMDEAGVRG
+717 DVIKKVMDESGVKG
-731 ENAGDVII
+731 ENAGDVVI
-739 ATVKGDIHDIG
+739 ATVRGDIHDIG

-768 GRDVPPEDVVD
+768 GRDVPVEDVVE
-779 KVRAQGIRLVG
+779 KVRTDGIRLVG

-810 AEDPTVKVMVGGAV
+810 AEDPAVKVMVGGAV
-824 LTEDYAYQMGADYY
+824 LTEEYAHKMGADFY
-838 CSDAMKSVEAAQNVF
+838 CSDAMKSVEAAQKVF
-853 AELLREGREGN
+853 AEMLL
-864 ETNEKNLTPEREER
+864 EKEE

>member
-1 MKERRT
+1 MSKNRRT
-7 IILDGGMGTMLQ
+7 IVLDGGMGTMLQ

-25 GEDSTAFALAHPDVL
+25 GEDSTAFALAHPEVI
-40 EDVARQY
+40 EDIARQY

-60 NLTREKV
+60 NLTRAKV
-67 AGLGETVESLCL
+67 EGLGETVESLCR
-79 KLSEPARRLR
+79 KLSAPARRLR
-89 AEYAEKG
+89 EEYAAKG
-96 RTILIGF
+96 KTILVGF

-116 RLTFEDAYDFYA
+116 KLTFEDAYDFYA

-136 CGADAAVIE
+136 CEADAVVIE

-168 MVTMS
+168 MVTMT
-173 FEANG
+173 FETSG

-206 LGPGQILPLIK
+206 LGPAQILPLIR

-243 DIDAAEFIEI
+243 DIDAAEFAEV

-268 CGTNPDYIRGIARY
+268 CGTNPDYIRGIAEY
-282 VAETEAAGGADGA
+282 VAEREASGTPAGGAEDA
-295 QQELQEGVGL
+295 PQEGIGL
-305 YTGEYFRRPTGPLTD
+305 YTGEYMRRPRGPLTD
-320 AIEAAHRPQEFTLNS
+320 AVEAAHQPQEFTLNS

-347 VCSGSKVVTVDHVT
+347 VCSASKVVTVDHVT

-376 SALINKDFDYII
+376 NALINQDFDYII

-412 EAALMPLVVKKLQ
+412 EAALMPKVVKKLQ

-456 SVNGDGEVMDRIL
+456 SVNGDEDVLDRIL

-497 EIAQR
+497 EIARR
-502 IVSRAEEYGIPR
+502 ILSRAEEYGIPR
-514 ENVIIDCLTLTASA
+514 EDVIIDCLTLTASA

-593 MASIYA
+593 MASIFA

-608 GAAAYIERYKDASA
+608 GATAYIERYKDAAVKKGIDKSA
-622 KKTIEKSG
+622 DKTGGKNGGKDGSAAGAADEVADKSET
-630 NAGSTQADSGAQKEA
+630 AA
-645 GSGEAAVAHA
+645 GEAAVAHA

-676 PLDIVNQ
+676 PFDIVNQ

-717 DVIKKAMDEAGVRG
+717 DVIRKELDKAGVRG

-768 GRDVPPEDVVD
+768 GRDVPVEDVVD
-779 KVRAQGIRLVG
+779 KVRTEGIRLVG

-810 AEDPTVKVMVGGAV
+810 KEDPTVKVMVGGAV

-838 CSDAMKSVEAAQNVF
+838 CSDAMKSVEAAQTVF
-853 AELLREGREGN
+853 AEILRETEG
-864 ETNEKNLTPEREER
+864 K